1 MNDNN
6 NEILTV
12 YNGIEVYK
20 NDVEVLCHEYEKQ
33 YDNID
38 EVKSKSMFFTGLVVY
53 INRNLFKNIAELK
66 FNNDYK
72 ALNTIFYDCYIP
84 LCMRYNKTPTLQS
97 FCILV
102 GISHDILTQIIN
114 GVYSDGSRVNPE
126 TLRTVKNWKNT
137 TESALI
143 DNGMTGNPVFS
154 IFALKANHGWKE
166 TAQEIQVI
174 GTTGA
179 NATPEQIAEKY
190 RSEKPKIP
198 VIEMSD
204 N

>member
-1 MNDNN
+1 MNN
-6 NEILTV
+6 NDDILTV
-12 YNGIEVYK
+12 YNGITVYK
-20 NDVEVLCHEYEKQ
+20 NDIEVLCHEYESQ

-38 EVKSKSMFFTGLVVY
+38 EIKNKPMFFTGLIVY

-97 FCILV
+97 FCV
-102 GISHDILTQIIN
+102 MTGISHDIITQIVN

-126 TLRTVKNWKNT
+126 TLRTVKNWKST

-166 TAQEIQVI
+166 TPTEIQVT
-174 GTTGA
+174 GTGSAT
-179 NATPEQIAEKY
+179 ATPEQIAEKY
-190 RSEKPKIP
+190 KAAKPEKPFLE
-198 VIEMSD
+198 VSE